1 MTTPSARIR
10 IYSAM
15 SVDGYIATEDGGVA
29 WLEQFN
35 TEDTGYDDFFREIST
50 VVMGRTTYEQV
61 CGFDC
66 PWPYAGKKTVV
77 LTTKNLTNLTTEQT
91 TCYSGDVRDLADN
104 LRKTT
109 TTGDIWLVGGRM
121 VTQAFL
127 DARLVDELELYVMP
141 VLLNRGIRMFEPSGG
156 TPNDPTSLKLKE
168 SKTFPN
174 GVVKLV
180 YNKADVS

>member
-1 MTTPSARIR
+1 MTTASARIR
-10 IYSAM
+10 IMSAM
-15 SVDGYIATEDGGVA
+15 SVDGFIATQDGGVA
-29 WLEQFN
+29 WLDQFN
-35 TEDTGYDDFFREIST
+35 SVDTGYDDFLKQIHT

-66 PWPYAGKKTVV
+66 PWPYATKKTVV
-77 LTTKNLTNLTTEQT
+77 LTTKNLTNLPTEQT
-91 TCYSGDVRDLADN
+91 TCCSGDVRDLVDD
-104 LRKTT
+104 LRKAA

-127 DARLVDELELYVMP
+127 DARLVDEIELFMMP
-141 VLLNRGIRMFEPSGG
+141 VLLNRGSRMFEPTES
-156 TPNDPTSLKLKE
+156 TPTDFANLKLKE

-180 YNKADVS
+180 YNKAEGS